1 MENELKLSFKVDS
14 FRKIP
19 NPYLKSQNPAETTPE
34 MYIMI
39 CDVMDLPVDI
49 PMDTNPR
56 KQSLK
61 TDVAKD
67 IISSLIQPDEQRN
80 FYLLNRGL
88 LLSADTISFNNET
101 NVATVTFSDFDKH
114 GDIDGGHT
122 YEIIKKYRVSENMAR
137 GEQYVKVEVLTGV
150 EDMFEQLAKARNY
163 SVKVQEKSMAELEK
177 KFDIIKDALKDQ
189 PYFDKIRYVENEMDK
204 EIDILTIVSILNMF
218 NIDRY
223 PNTMNSS
230 FPINSYS
237 SKASCLKTYL
247 EAYKEYQDG
256 PDNPYVKMKPIM
268 PKIIELYDYLECN
281 VSKFYKG
288 DSREMKQY
296 GKIVGVTVAA
306 DKKKKFWSRFF
317 GNEMQYSTVNG
328 LLYPVIGA
336 FRAIVEEYDGVYRWK
351 KDPIEVL
358 DKLGASLEA
367 LVIQQSRDFKNNP
380 NATGKS
386 LGIWQSLYAR
396 VAMYYNS

>member
-1 MENELKLSFKVDS
+1 MEKGLKLSFKVDS

-19 NPYLKSQNPAETTPE
+19 NPYLKSQNPAETAPE

-39 CDVMDLPVDI
+39 CDVMDLPDNI
-49 PMDTNPR
+49 PMETNPR

-67 IISSLIQPDEQRN
+67 IISSLIQPEEQRN

-101 NVATVTFSDFDKH
+101 SVATVTFSDIEKH

-122 YEIIKKYRVSENMAR
+122 YEIIKQYRASANMTR
-137 GEQYVKVEVLTGV
+137 GEQYVKIEVLTGV

-163 SVKVQEKSMAELEK
+163 SVKVQDKSMAELEK

-189 PYFDKIRYVENEMDK
+189 PYFDKIRYVENETDK

-218 NIDRY
+218 NIERY
-223 PNTMNSS
+223 PNTMDSS

-247 EAYKEYQDG
+247 EAYKLYQDG
-256 PDNPYVKMKPIM
+256 PNNPYVKMKPIM

-288 DSREMKQY
+288 DSREVKQY
-296 GKIVGVTVAA
+296 GKVVGVTVAS
-306 DKKKKFWSRFF
+306 DKKKFWSRFF

-386 LGIWQSLYAR
+386 LGIWQSLYSR